1 MASIA
6 GFAWRFRGIKTRDC
20 LTNRK
25 TVQIYF
31 IVRTFQST
39 FIPKVNRLDKKTF
52 KGLEKPH
59 RPIPQYQNVYFLF
72 HFHNLKIKLQLSHF
86 NINLI
91 LKWGLG
97 LAYTAL
103 VIPKFRIKADYDRGE
118 NRLNKNVLD
127 TSSIFCRPSTL
138 ELIMRTSLGMKRD
151 RTVHIQT
158 ASTSTPP
165 TFDRVSSLSL
175 LILWLEFSRFSIIF

>member
-1 MASIA
+1 M
-6 GFAWRFRGIKTRDC
+6 
-20 LTNRK
+20 
-25 TVQIYF
+25 
-31 IVRTFQST
+31 RTFQST

-118 NRLNKNVLD
+118 NRLNKNVLN
-127 TSSIFCRPSTL
+127 TSSISIDRPLWSWLWVRNRTVSVWSEIGPSTFKQRPL
-138 ELIMRTSLGMKRD
+138 
-151 RTVHIQT
+151 
-158 ASTSTPP
+158 STLP
-165 TFDRVSSLSL
+165 TFNRVSSLSL